1 MTDVLPLVVILL
13 SILLVGLLTLA
24 VAIRTMRSSVRSE
37 ILGED
42 RYELL
47 RDQWNRLEVLREERQ
62 MLIEELERE
71 SRERQQ
77 LTEMLGK
84 TPPQLVE
91 DLKKVRREH
100 LEAQER
106 IEDLKQE
113 RLRLEQGL
121 HQLEEQ
127 LERDRRAR
135 LESQRRAEQ
144 LERQQKELPGIQQE
158 VERLNGERQRLTE
171 ELNKEREEHS
181 AAQRRAEQQEKERAR
196 LEKEFRRLRAALDS
210 RGRVLARDQAKESE
224 LGRPWWR
231 RPVLVVVLL
240 FGAFLLWLTSLI
252 VGLYQVSP

>member
-1 MTDVLPLVVILL
+1 MTDVLPLVVILV
-13 SILLVGLLTLA
+13 SIFLVGLLTLA
-24 VAIRTMRSSVRSE
+24 VAIRTMRSSGRSE
-37 ILGED
+37 MLGED

-91 DLKKVRREH
+91 DLKEVRREH

-106 IEDLKQE
+106 IENLKQE

-127 LERDRRAR
+127 LERDRQAR

-144 LERQQKELPGIQQE
+144 LERQQKELSGIRQE
-158 VERLNGERQRLTE
+158 MERLNGERQRLTE

-181 AAQRRAEQQEKERAR
+181 ATQRRAEQQEEERAR

-210 RGRVLARDQAKESE
+210 HERAPVRDQGKESE

-231 RPVLVVVLL
+231 RPVLVLGLL
-240 FGAFLLWLTSLI
+240 FGALLLWFTSLT
-252 VGLYQVSP
+252 VGLYLVSP